1 MPKAGKPEAPVPV
14 EPDLLHRPVQFIQ
27 GVGPRRAK
35 LLEGLGLRT
44 VDDLLH
50 HLPARYYDRRQMTPL
65 AGLRLAVDATV
76 QGVVTN
82 IRSTTTARQKLPIL
96 ELTIV
101 DQEDSRAVL
110 VWYNQPFR
118 EKEFRIGDTIVAS
131 GKVQSG
137 RTHLR
142 VAEFEILGE
151 GESPVHAAGLIP
163 SYATTE
169 GLSKRQIRSL
179 VRQAFVEAAP
189 LAPEVIPK
197 ELLARRGLS
206 GIRQALHQIHEPGTP
221 EEAEAGRRRFAYE
234 EFFRLQTELALRRR
248 HLKRET
254 ESRRLAVSDTLN
266 FRIRQLF
273 PFKLTGAQDRAIE
286 VIRKDLASGK
296 PMNRLLQGDV
306 GAGKT
311 VVAAY
316 ALLAAVGCRAQAVL
330 MAPTEILAEQHART
344 FRRLLGTSRVRVAF
358 LGGGVKG
365 KKREEILAAVAK
377 GEVDLLIG
385 THAVIERDVRFK
397 DLALTV
403 IDEQQKF
410 GVLQRAALGRKGARP
425 HVLVMTAT
433 PIPRTLALTLYGD
446 LDLTVLDELPPG
458 RKDVRTL
465 FVPGAGKRDKIAF
478 ILQKLRE
485 GRQAYFVYPL
495 VDESDKLALQ
505 SAIQAHGQLTGL
517 FKEFRVALL
526 HGRMKPEEKEA
537 VMEEFRV
544 GRVHVLVSTL
554 VIEVGIDVPN
564 ASVMVIDHCERY
576 GLSQLHQLRGRIGR
590 GPFESVCILF
600 GKTSERIEVFV
611 STNDGFRIAEA
622 DLRIRGPGEL
632 LGTRQSGLPELKAAR
647 LLEDAR
653 LLEQARED
661 AFALVARDPALAGAP
676 ELRALL
682 SRGRAASLLH
692 VG

>member
-1 MPKAGKPEAPVPV
+1 MPPSTPTVDPLTDV
-14 EPDLLHRPVQFIQ
+14 LFRPVQFIK

-35 LLEGLGLRT
+35 LLERLGLRT

-50 HLPARYYDRRQMTPL
+50 HLPARYYDRRLMTPL
-65 AGLRLAVDATV
+65 ASLRGATGDATV
-76 QGVVTN
+76 WGVVQA
-82 IRSTTTARQKLPIL
+82 IRSHQTKRQRMDIL
-96 ELTIV
+96 EVTI
-101 DQEDSRAVL
+101 EDGEGRATL
-110 VWYNQPFR
+110 VWFRQPFR
-118 EKEFRIGDTIVAS
+118 EKEFRIGDTVVAA
-131 GKVQSG
+131 GKVQPG
-137 RTHLR
+137 RAFLT
-142 VAEFEILGE
+142 VDEFEILGE
-151 GESPVHAAGLIP
+151 GQEPLHAAGLVP
-163 SYATTE
+163 SYAATE

-179 VRQAFVEAAP
+179 VREALDEAGK
-189 LAPEVIPK
+189 LTPEVIPK
-197 ELLARRGLS
+197 DLLAHRGLP
-206 GIRQALHQIHEPGTP
+206 GVQQALHLIHSPGTP

-248 HLKRET
+248 HLRRET
-254 ESRRLAVSDTLN
+254 AGRRLVVTDALD
-266 FRIRQLF
+266 FRIRTRF
-273 PFKLTGAQDRAIE
+273 PFKLTAAQERAILQ
-286 VIRKDLASGK
+286 IRKDLAAGP

-311 VVAAY
+311 IVAAY
-316 ALLAAVGCRAQAVL
+316 ALLAAVGKRTQAVL

-344 FRRLLGTSRVRVAF
+344 FRRLLGESRVRIEF

-365 KKREEILAAVAK
+365 RRRQEILAAVGK

-385 THAVIERDVRFK
+385 THAVLEQDVAFK
-397 DLALTV
+397 DLGLAV

-446 LDLTVLDELPPG
+446 LDLTVIDELPPG
-458 RKDVRTL
+458 RREVRTMY
-465 FVPGAGKRDKIAF
+465 VPAAGRRDKMAF
-478 ILQKLRE
+478 IRQKLRE
-485 GRQAYFVYPL
+485 GRQAYFVFPL
-495 VDESDKLALQ
+495 VDESDKIALQ
-505 SAIQAHGQLTGL
+505 SAIKAHGDLSAV

-526 HGRMKPEEKEA
+526 HGRMKQEEKDA
-537 VMEEFRV
+537 VMSEFRD
-544 GRVHVLVSTL
+544 GRVQVLVSTL

-590 GPFESVCILF
+590 GPYESCCILF
-600 GKTSERIEVFV
+600 GKSSERIETFV
-611 STNDGFRIAEA
+611 STSDGFRIAEA
-622 DLRIRGPGEL
+622 DLRLRGPGEL

-647 LLEDAR
+647 LVEDAK

-661 AFALVARDPALAGAP
+661 AFALVARDPLLKEAP
-676 ELRALL
+676 ALRALL
-682 SRGRAASLLH
+682 ARGRSASLLH